1 MTMDI
6 NKNKGLMVALA
17 AAVVALLVAT
27 MLWRSAVNAGRAAAA
42 ESSAVISQYET
53 ITRKYQGEPGQKL
66 VDLYK
71 QKLQEAKDAA
81 VAMHATVSEE
91 AEPKYT
97 PSQFKERVRSSVD
110 TLIKEAKQGTIA
122 VPEDLGF
129 GPIYSGSEMPA
140 ARDMP
145 GLISQYLIICD
156 VTRVLLSN
164 KVIKIDAIDRNVE
177 AKPVEGGDDIPVTG
191 PVETKEKPVFE
202 SVPVQ
207 FRFATTPEKLYPIL
221 AGIRNKHQFY
231 RVRLVNVPGLEPIA
245 VGEGKSPSDI
255 REELSAEVTV
265 ERVVLAKDEPK
276 AATAAAKESVPN
288 E

>member
-1 MTMDI
+1 
-6 NKNKGLMVALA
+6 
-17 AAVVALLVAT
+17 
-27 MLWRSAVNAGRAAAA
+27 
-42 ESSAVISQYET
+42 
-53 ITRKYQGEPGQKL
+53 
-66 VDLYK
+66 
-71 QKLQEAKDAA
+71 
-81 VAMHATVSEE
+81 
-91 AEPKYT
+91 
-97 PSQFKERVRSSVD
+97 
-110 TLIKEAKQGTIA
+110 
-122 VPEDLGF
+122 
-129 GPIYSGSEMPA
+129 
-140 ARDMP
+140 MP
-145 GLISQYLIICD
+145 GLISQYLVICD

-177 AKPVEGGDDIPVTG
+177 VRPAEGGGDDISVTG

-202 SVPVQ
+202 SVPVM

-231 RVRLVNVPGLEPIA
+231 RARLVNVPGLEPIA